1 MPKLQGF
8 AKYFFIILAFIFL
21 TLLTQIGGIVFLLV
35 YLLPANRIPSFVGDK
50 SLLFILLYFF
60 FSFLITPAVAPIF
73 GREEIVNSAKIRP
86 ASSFT
91 TLCNR
96 NYVTPE
102 VNQLLRETERNLP
115 PNSKLKINYLDANF
129 PFFDGFPLLPHLSH
143 NDGKKLDLSLVYEDA
158 AGEIS
163 ALQKSRTGYGIYEG
177 PLPNELNQTEQCK
190 NAGYW
195 QYDYSKYLTF
205 GEINKELTFSK
216 NGTASLIN
224 ALLQSQSIGKL
235 FLEPHLVKRL
245 NLSDS
250 HIRFHGCGAVRH
262 DDHIHI
268 QLK

>member
-1 MPKLQGF
+1 MPKLQSF
-8 AKYFFIILAFIFL
+8 AKYFFLISVFIFL
-21 TLLTQIGGIVFLLV
+21 TLLTQIGGIIFLFV
-35 YLLPANRIPSFVGDK
+35 YFLPAKRLPSFVGNT
-50 SLLFILLYFF
+50 SLAFMLLYFLF
-60 FSFLITPAVAPIF
+60 TFLIVPAVAPIF
-73 GREEIVNSAKIRP
+73 GREEVINSAKIKP

-102 VNQLLRETERNLP
+102 VNQLLMETERNLQT
-115 PNSKLKINYLDANF
+115 NSKVKINYLDANF

-163 ALQKSRTGYGIYEG
+163 ALQKSRTGYGVFEG

-205 GEINKELTFSK
+205 GELNKELTFSK
-216 NGTASLIN
+216 NGTTSLIN
-224 ALLQSQSIGKL
+224 ALLQNQRLGKL